1 MFTTTV
7 KNQVMNAIFRGA
19 TTSFPA
25 TFTIALSTTAP
36 NASGGNISEPA
47 SSTGYKRVTGV
58 TFSTASSGKISNTAL
73 IEFPTFTSAAGKLTH
88 YVLYHP
94 STGAMFW
101 TGKLKAS
108 RTIEPDT
115 VVSFPVGN
123 LVIELQDA
131 LE

>member
-7 KNQVMNAIFRGA
+7 KNQIMNAVFNGT
-19 TTSFPA
+19 TTSLPA
-25 TFTIALSTTAP
+25 SFTIGLSTTAP
-36 NASGGNISEPA
+36 NASGKNITEPA
-47 SSTGYKRVTGV
+47 ASTGYKRVTGMK
-58 TFSTASSGKISNTAL
+58 FNSASSGKISNSAL
-73 IEFPTFTSAAGKLTH
+73 IEFPTFTAAAGTVTH

-94 STGAMFW
+94 TAGTMYWA
-101 TGKLKAS
+101 GKLKAS
-108 RTIEPDT
+108 RTIEADT

>member
-1 MFTTTV
+1 MFTTAV
-7 KNQVMNAIFRGA
+7 KNQIMNTIFNGS
-19 TTSFPA
+19 TTSLPA
-25 TFTIALSTTAP
+25 TFTIGLSTSAP

-47 SSTGYKRVTGV
+47 TSTGYKRVTGV
-58 TFSTASSGKISNTAL
+58 KFSSASSGKISNAAL
-73 IEFPTFTSAAGKLTH
+73 IEFPTFTKAAGTLTH

-94 STGAMFW
+94 TTGTMYWA
-101 TGKLKAS
+101 GKLKAS
-108 RTIEPDT
+108 RTIEADT